1 MTDDQNR
8 QQKAEERLPEP
19 SSSESPGGI
28 TWPVRRAYWFVEKHL
43 LWPIAD
49 SFRKLSAAISRGFRY
64 RSPIAYIGATML
76 LTLTGAAIAAAV
88 YFHNEAKD
96 SETPITAQ
104 VPTDPETVI
113 ATTPTPPPTLPSAP
127 ADQAK
132 DDDTLKGV
140 VPNFETSSDKTGKT
154 DKSSTGDQ
162 NSSSLPD
169 TVVRP
174 TEKPSSPPLKVAH
187 SFAMTFVDYEV
198 GKKGVAKEFEKTAT
212 TKLSKELK
220 QDPPRQPSNG
230 NIPKATV
237 MNVVKGKKNGG
248 TLDVSVSLMR
258 SGATS
263 ELRLALEEGKK
274 NEWLVSEVR
283 G

>member
-1 MTDDQNR
+1 MNDDHNR
-8 QQKAEERLPEP
+8 QYEAEERLPEP
-19 SSSESPGGI
+19 PAADSPGGF
-28 TWPVRRAYWFVEKHL
+28 TWPIRRAYWFVEKHL

-49 SFRKLSAAISRGFRY
+49 SFKRMSRGFRY
-64 RSPIAYIGATML
+64 RSPLAYIGATML
-76 LTLTGAAIAAAV
+76 LTLTAAAIGAAV

-96 SETPITAQ
+96 SEVPLAAQ

-113 ATTPTPPPTLPSAP
+113 ATTPTPPPTLPSTP
-127 ADQAK
+127 ANQAK

-140 VPNFETSSDKTGKT
+140 VPNFENSSDKTGKA

-162 NSSSLPD
+162 NSSALPD

-174 TEKPSSPPLKVAH
+174 SDKPDSPPLKVAH
-187 SFAMTFVDYEV
+187 NFAMTFVDYEI
-198 GKKGVAKEFEKTAT
+198 GKKGVAKDFDKTAT
-212 TKLSKELK
+212 AKLSKELK

-230 NIPKATV
+230 DIPKATV
-237 MNVVKGKKNGG
+237 MNVVKGKKNGD

-263 ELRLALEEGKK
+263 ELRLALQEGKR
-274 NEWLVSEVR
+274 NTWLVSEVR